1 MLFGML
7 FFVPLL
13 GMAVGAATGAM
24 AGSLSNVG
32 IDDNFI
38 RSVREQVKPGTSALF
53 VMTSDAVQDKV
64 VAAVK
69 EAGLHGELVHTN
81 LSDEQE
87 ARLREAFSE

>member
-1 MLFGML
+1 ML

-13 GMAVGAATGAM
+13 GMAVGAATGALT
-24 AGSLSNVG
+24 GSLSDVG

-38 RSVREQVKPGTSALF
+38 KSVREQVTPGTSALF

-64 VAAVK
+64 LAAVK
-69 EAGLHGELVHTN
+69 EAGLHAELVHTN

-87 ARLREAFSE
+87 VKLREAFSE